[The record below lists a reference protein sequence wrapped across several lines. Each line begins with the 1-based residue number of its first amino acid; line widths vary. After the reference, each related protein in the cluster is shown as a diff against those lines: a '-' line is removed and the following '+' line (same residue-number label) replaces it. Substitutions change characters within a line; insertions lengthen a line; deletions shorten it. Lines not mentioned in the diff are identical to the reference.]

1 MRLVAVEFGIY
12 LGSRNRIAAMLDHT
26 EADLWV
32 VPFGT
37 KSFDDPSLLPGHEKH
52 AILSMNAQNGKSLPL
67 DTIVGS
73 CADVSSSN
81 AGGVD
86 FTCSK
91 ELGMHNRGDRAEVNM
106 QVTAQV
112 ITWGIRSFTTLP
124 YVFTTVGL
132 ARELFD
138 ATPDEASYEVARVAP
153 GYSVEDVRKA
163 ARLPDAEV
171 VAYQEFRKRSLDYWL
186 FEIMREFAP
195 IRAIFKLTHIDPVV
209 VFSR

>member
-1 MRLVAVEFGIY
+1 MRLVAVQFGIY

-52 AILSMNAQNGKSLPL
+52 AILSMNARNGKSPPL

-86 FTCSK
+86 FTCFK
-91 ELGMHNRGDRAEVNM
+91 ELGMHNRGDRAEVNNM

-132 ARELFD
+132 ARELLD

-153 GYSVEDVRKA
+153 DYSVGDVRK
-163 ARLPDAEV
+163 EV

-186 FEIMREFAP
+186 FENMCEFAP
-195 IRAIFKLTHIDPVV
+195 ISAIFKLTHIDPAV